1 MSGFSLTLKWW
12 TIFSLTSCNR
22 NGFGKSEGAYKDLE
36 LPPGALGTWEAIS
49 VANPAAVGGPP
60 LRS

>member
-1 MSGFSLTLKWW
+1 MALGSL
-12 TIFSLTSCNR
+12 
-22 NGFGKSEGAYKDLE
+22 GAPIKILN